1 MNFVATLVIE
11 ILPKSVLTFYIGF
24 VDTDLAVTNKGAA
37 NTALPCGST
46 NKEIGINKISLP

>member
-46 NKEIGINKISLP
+46 NEEIGINKISLP